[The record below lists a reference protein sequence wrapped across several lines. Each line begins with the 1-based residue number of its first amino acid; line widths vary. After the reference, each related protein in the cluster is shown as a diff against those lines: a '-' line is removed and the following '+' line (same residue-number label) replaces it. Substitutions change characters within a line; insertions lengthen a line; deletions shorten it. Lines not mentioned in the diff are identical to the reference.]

1 MIALVKKYS
10 LFLFIQTRKRY
21 SLIIFLVFFGCGGP
35 KNYIDITGPAM
46 GTSYTVR
53 LVPQRGVTIEPSRAK
68 TQIDSVLEQ
77 INNQMSTYV
86 NNSEISLF
94 NKASTNSAIIISSQF
109 KHVINRSIYW
119 SELSNGA
126 FDISSH
132 PLTLLWRKGKVDRE
146 YEKIWEPPT
155 DLQITLT
162 KKNVGYKNIKLV
174 QNSLIK
180 PYKGQQLDVNAIAKG
195 WGVDM
200 LFNLIKSF
208 GYQNFMVE
216 IGGEIRV
223 SGKNNRGQAWN
234 IGIDI
239 PEPNLKPGEKIF
251 AIVPVTNKAM
261 ATSGNY
267 RNFYEFNSSKY
278 SHIIDP
284 RSGYA
289 IDSNISSVTVISE
302 KCIDADALATA
313 LNVMSLELGMKL
325 VESVDEAEAF
335 WIINEGGKFQS
346 FQSSGMKVNIQ

>member
-10 LFLFIQTRKRY
+10 RY
-21 SLIIFLVFFGCGGP
+21 LPFQSRLSYGLIIFFVFFGCGGP

-46 GTSYTVR
+46 GTSYTIR
-53 LVPQRGVTIEPSRAK
+53 LVPQRGVTIEPKQAK
-68 TQIDSVLEQ
+68 AQIDSVLEA
-77 INNQMSTYV
+77 INDQMSTYV
-86 NNSEISLF
+86 VNSEISLF
-94 NKASTNSAIIISSQF
+94 NKASTNSAIIISPQF
-109 KHVINRSIYW
+109 KHVINRSMHW

-132 PLTLLWRKGKVDRE
+132 PLTLLWRKGKADRE
-146 YEKIWEPPT
+146 YEETWEPPT
-155 DLQITLT
+155 DLEITLT
-162 KKNVGYKNIKLV
+162 KENVGYKNIKLV

-195 WGVDM
+195 WGVDR
-200 LFNLIKSF
+200 LFNLIKSY
-208 GYQNFMVE
+208 GYKNFMVE
-216 IGGEIRV
+216 IGGEIRIA
-223 SGKNNRGQAWN
+223 GKNNRGEAWK

-239 PEPNLKPGEKIF
+239 PEPNFKPGEKIF
-251 AIVPVTNKAM
+251 AIIPVTNKAM

-313 LNVMSLELGMKL
+313 LNEMSLELGMKL
-325 VESVDEAEAF
+325 VESVDEMEAF